1 MFSAST
7 ETYIAWVT
15 WLLFLGAG
23 LAALTGLLTLGGAR
37 RMRYF
42 QVRREAVLRGWGRLL
57 ASVILFIAGFMAMGF
72 GAPALRLAL
81 PATPTRA
88 PSLTPLASRVA
99 PTTTAS
105 ATRPGTATP
114 TDSPGPSPTGTNSPT
129 PTVS

>member
-1 MFSAST
+1 MLPAST
-7 ETYIAWVT
+7 ETYVAWVT

-23 LAALTGLLTLGGAR
+23 LAALAGLLTLGGAR

-42 QVRREAVLRGWGRLL
+42 QVRREAVLRGWGRLM

-88 PSLTPLASRVA
+88 LSAAPPASRVA
-99 PTTTAS
+99 TLATAS
-105 ATRPGTATP
+105 A
-114 TDSPGPSPTGTNSPT
+114 
-129 PTVS
+129 